1 MARYDDDW
9 GRRRPNT
16 RARRRKPYNDDYK
29 EDDRRRASGRS
40 GYDGEE
46 RRDSRYE
53 DSRDPREDR
62 YAGDRAPRRA
72 AAAERERSAEG
83 QPGNGRRQEEP
94 DRRSGEG
101 GKAARRRREKSGRG
115 GIGCLIPLVVLV
127 VLIIGLGAAGFGL
140 AGRLW
145 SRVDSADFRT
155 SEISVNADLPDSVK
169 KAAKDYRT
177 IMVFGVDSRDN
188 TTLQSG
194 ALSDSNIIVAINR
207 KTGAAKLLSVYR
219 DTYVETTGGE
229 HMKLTEVYN
238 KYGAKEQLSTINR
251 NFDMNVSEY
260 VTVNWKTVADT
271 INELGGIDL
280 DLSEDECR
288 GINKFID
295 EVMESTGLSSEHVDV
310 EDGIQHVDGVQA
322 VTYCRLRKGLGD
334 DYKRT
339 ERQRTVIA
347 KTLSAAKSAGM
358 GKAMAICEKVFPG
371 LSSSM
376 SLMDVLTLA
385 IGMGNFEIKDSAG
398 FPFHQESEDGG
409 RYYIFPVTLASNAAE
424 LHEYLYGNTDYTP
437 SETVQG
443 ISRAIEEY
451 SGFSE

>member
-29 EDDRRRASGRS
+29 EDGRRRTSGRS
-40 GYDGEE
+40 DYGYEEE
-46 RRDSRYE
+46 RPDRRYE
-53 DSRDPREDR
+53 EGRDPREER
-62 YAGDRAPRRA
+62 YAGDADPRRA
-72 AAAERERSAEG
+72 AAADRERRAGG
-83 QPGNGRRQEEP
+83 QPGDGRRQEEP
-94 DRRSGEG
+94 N
-101 GKAARRRREKSGRG
+101 RRRTGRRGRGG
-115 GIGCLIPLVVLV
+115 GIGCLVPLIILV

-169 KAAKDYRT
+169 TATKGYRT

-207 KTGAAKLLSVYR
+207 KTGAAKMLSVYR
-219 DTYVETTGGE
+219 DTYVETTAGE

-288 GINKFID
+288 GINKYID
-295 EVMESTGLSSEHVDV
+295 EVMESTGLSSEHVSV

-347 KTLSAAKSAGM
+347 KTLSVAKSAGM
-358 GKAMAICEKVFPG
+358 RKALAVCEKVFPG

-385 IGMGNFEIKDSAG
+385 IGMGNFEIRDSAG

-451 SGFSE
+451 SGFSN